1 MMTRAGLTSVIAAL
15 PLLASAAPASAEW
28 VLWKQVTIST
38 LRPSVSPKPW
48 EIVRVTPERDACEAV
63 QAETIKNI
71 ANNISDAQSRGLPIT
86 LAVGPSTIISRFHG
100 LWTEIETQYFE
111 CLPDTVDPREPETKC
126 TECPAWVLW
135 REHFITTELLQDNV
149 IKIDPISQ
157 AGAFT
162 DSTQCDLAAHDEASK
177 PNIRMSS
184 ERRKIVERLEYG
196 VCRSL
201 IVSADQPDFT
211 DYRCFPDT
219 VDPRGARGRP

>member
-63 QAETIKNI
+63 QAETIKNV
-71 ANNISDAQSRGLPIT
+71 ANNIGDAQLRGLPIT

-111 CLPDTVDPREPETKC
+111 CLPDTVDPREPGTKC

-135 REHFITTELLQDNV
+135 REHFITTELLQGSV
-149 IKIDPISQ
+149 IKIDQISQ

-162 DSTQCDLAAHDEASK
+162 DSTQCDLAAHDEALKSDV
-177 PNIRMSS
+177 RMSS
-184 ERRKIVERLEYG
+184 ERRKIVKRLEYG
-196 VCRSL
+196 VWRSL
-201 IVSADQPDFT
+201 IVSADEPDFT
-211 DYRCFPDT
+211 DYRCLPDT
-219 VDPRGARGRP
+219 VDLLGPKGK

>member
-1 MMTRAGLTSVIAAL
+1 MVRLRVASVIVTMS
-15 PLLASAAPASAEW
+15 LLAWTATASAEW

-63 QAETIKNI
+63 QAETIRNI
-71 ANNISDAQSRGLPIT
+71 ANNIGDAQSRGLPIT

-111 CLPDTVDPREPETKC
+111 CLPDTVDPREPGTKC

-149 IKIDPISQ
+149 IKIDPLSQ

-162 DSTQCDLAAHDEASK
+162 DSTQCDLAAHDEALKSDV
-177 PNIRMSS
+177 RMSS
-184 ERRKIVERLEYG
+184 ERRKIVKRLEYG
-196 VCRSL
+196 VWRSL
-201 IVSADQPDFT
+201 IVSADEPDFT
-211 DYRCFPDT
+211 DYRCLPDT
-219 VDPRGARGRP
+219 EGPRGAKGK